1 MMKTLTLNDIRP
13 KERQYLAAAVIVV
26 CCTLVLATRSIIFSQ
41 ATSYISLQCSFKFF
55 YLKIKV

>member
-13 KERQYLAAAVIVV
+13 KERQYLVIVV
-26 CCTLVLATRSIIFSQ
+26 CCTLVLATQSIIFSQ